1 MFSESIGKIE
11 KLSGVP
17 CQPGELGEN
26 QAGDVATLDVFH
38 HPLSF
43 RMIFDRLSADRFEMI
58 DLFDFPLFRFGVIVG
73 ASFVV
78 LRVRRGPDLR
88 WRRGSRY
95 RQVLLFAFFP
105 YRELKFDSC
114 RLYKLKGK
122 KREVPGKADSYQYL
136 TQLDPQVRDAILG
149 NTGTIISFR
158 LGLTDAEMLSGEFY
172 PFFSATDLINLPN
185 YHIYLKLMIDGVVS
199 QPFSGETLQPFD
211 SA

>member
-26 QAGDVATLDVFH
+26 QAGDVAKLDVFH

-78 LRVRRGPDLR
+78 LRAFAMGLVFGGYPNPDVDGFGP
-88 WRRGSRY
+88 WRDSNQFRLHSRGSGR
-95 RQVLLFAFFP
+95 
-105 YRELKFDSC
+105 
-114 RLYKLKGK
+114 
-122 KREVPGKADSYQYL
+122 
-136 TQLDPQVRDAILG
+136 
-149 NTGTIISFR
+149 
-158 LGLTDAEMLSGEFY
+158 TDHM
-172 PFFSATDLINLPN
+172 
-185 YHIYLKLMIDGVVS
+185 
-199 QPFSGETLQPFD
+199 
-211 SA
+211 